1 MKFKIIFFSKETI
14 GGTGTFLSQMGK
26 LKSKLFYTVFYLYKK
41 PLIKIPNNKFILLN
55 LNYPTHYVF
64 SIRKVLIFIR
74 TFLSTTKILLKNK
87 KAIVF
92 CCDPYSTVTV
102 ALIKRLIISNIKFV
116 CLINQSPKAI
126 INEKR
131 GVIFKLFS
139 FMIKKSY
146 VSATHIVSVSDI
158 LTHTICKVYSIDKDK
173 ITTIKNGVDF
183 ELIEKAHLS
192 NNSLYSKYSTYKKI
206 IAIGRLEIE
215 KDFKTILKAFNI
227 VRRKFHDSI
236 LILVGDGSDKEN
248 LKNLARELNIQNITF
263 FLGWKENI
271 FKDLKRSDLFVFSS
285 YTEGFGRVI
294 LEAMASRVPVI
305 ATDTQYGP
313 SELLENGKYGIL
325 VPVGDEEKMAEKI
338 LLILENNSLRM
349 NYIHVGYKRA
359 KEYMIQNTLKK
370 YEDLFFKIDSC
381 K

>member
-1 MKFKIIFFSKETI
+1 M
-14 GGTGTFLSQMGK
+14 
-26 LKSKLFYTVFYLYKK
+26 
-41 PLIKIPNNKFILLN
+41 
-55 LNYPTHYVF
+55 
-64 SIRKVLIFIR
+64 
-74 TFLSTTKILLKNK
+74 
-87 KAIVF
+87 
-92 CCDPYSTVTV
+92 
-102 ALIKRLIISNIKFV
+102 
-116 CLINQSPKAI
+116 
-126 INEKR
+126 
-131 GVIFKLFS
+131 
-139 FMIKKSY
+139 
-146 VSATHIVSVSDI
+146 
-158 LTHTICKVYSIDKDK
+158 
-173 ITTIKNGVDF
+173 
-183 ELIEKAHLS
+183 
-192 NNSLYSKYSTYKKI
+192 
-206 IAIGRLEIE
+206 
-215 KDFKTILKAFNI
+215 
-227 VRRKFHDSI
+227 RRKFHDSI